1 MSGHHHHAHA
11 GADGEQ
17 RVPAR
22 VRRLLVLATVPFVLL
37 TLVGLVAFRP
47 SGERSPASLGVDFPT
62 GFVRAQVLQSDP
74 APCPGGSDE
83 DRDCRLV
90 RLRLGSGA
98 DAGTTVTLLDTT
110 LTRQVA
116 RGDRVVLSV
125 SPDAPED
132 LRYDIAD
139 YERRAPMLLLGLVFC
154 GIVVALGRWR
164 GALALGGLVVS
175 LLVLAGFVLPSI
187 LSGHPPVLVAITGSS
202 LVMLLALYLAHGVNA
217 RTTSAVLGTFVS
229 LSLVAVLAVV
239 FVNVTRLSGVASE
252 EAMFVNIAASRIN
265 LEGLLLAGIVIGSL
279 GVLDDVT
286 VTQASAVWEL
296 HLANPALGAREL
308 YRSAVRIGRDHVA
321 SAVNT
326 LVFAYAG
333 ASLPLLILFTI
344 SHSHLGDVMNGE
356 IVAEEI
362 VRTLVGSVGLVASV
376 PVTTAIAA
384 AAAASDRGPA
394 RPSRGVPAA
403 DHMAQDEDE
412 FWHREGV

>member
-1 MSGHHHHAHA
+1 VS
-11 GADGEQ
+11 
-17 RVPAR
+17 
-22 VRRLLVLATVPFVLL
+22 
-37 TLVGLVAFRP
+37 
-47 SGERSPASLGVDFPT
+47 
-62 GFVRAQVLQSDP
+62 
-74 APCPGGSDE
+74 
-83 DRDCRLV
+83 
-90 RLRLGSGA
+90 
-98 DAGTTVTLLDTT
+98 LLDTT

-116 RGDRVVLSV
+116 RGNRVVLSV
-125 SPDAPED
+125 SPNAPED

-154 GIVVALGRWR
+154 GIVVVLGRWR
-164 GALALGGLVVS
+164 GALALGGLAVS

-202 LVMLLALYLAHGVNA
+202 LVMLLALYLAHGINV

-239 FVNVTRLSGVASE
+239 FVNVTRRSGVASE

-265 LEGLLLAGIVIGSL
+265 LEGLLLAGIIIGSL

-308 YRSAVRIGRDHVA
+308 YRSAVRIGRDHIA

-344 SHSHLGDVMNGE
+344 SHSRLGDVMNGE

-384 AAAASDRGPA
+384 AVAASDRRTANGP
-394 RPSRGVPAA
+394 RPIPAA
-403 DHMAQDEDE
+403 GHVAQDEDE
-412 FWHREGV
+412 FWRREGV